1 MSRQYRW
8 NEFVLDL
15 DAYRLERAGVPLS
28 LEPKAFNL
36 LVLMVGRPGHV
47 FTKQEIFESLWADT
61 AVTDHALT
69 RVVAQLRRVL
79 GDEARQARYLE
90 TVPTR
95 GYRWICPVESG
106 APPATVAEPAVSAAP
121 VTRGPAIRLAVASS
135 LIVVVLSALGWAFR
149 GVPADA
155 VNGDP
160 KFSRV
165 ENVAWPLQ
173 LTTHRGLDF
182 QPSISPS
189 GDAIAFVS
197 DRSGALEIYVR
208 SLTGAG
214 VDTPLTRDGGQNVHP
229 AWSPDGRAI
238 AFHSYR
244 RGGVWI
250 MPARGGAAKQV
261 AVSGSRPAWSPDG
274 RSIVFQS
281 DEHPDAA
288 PTGYGA
294 QVGSTLWLTDINGSG
309 PRPLTRSDQP
319 SGGHAAPSWSADGKL
334 VAFSNFEGGSNNG
347 MWIVDVKSF
356 ATWSVY
362 ARDGLY
368 ESAFA
373 RDGSALFVAG
383 GESVIHRLPLD
394 PNTGRLRGAPSVI
407 PVAGVPG
414 VRGLSLSPDGGRLVF
429 AGLSL
434 DSQIWKQPI
443 HKDGSAAGVATP
455 LTSDTSR
462 RNTMPV
468 ISPDGSQIA
477 YVSTRRGEQPNVW
490 SMTIDGS
497 AASQLTSD
505 ESPDHQPTWSR
516 DGRRVAYKSFR
527 DERLGLWAIEVDTRR
542 ESPVMTVPGVQPIP
556 GRLGEI
562 QLSPSMTQIAFS
574 ILTPPSGR
582 RTIYVTGT
590 DRYAARA
597 VSGAEVSVGY
607 PAWSPDDRYLAVEVK
622 DDAGL
627 DESAAVPN
635 GSVQAGV
642 LEVASGRLRVLT
654 HERGHT
660 WVRSWSPSGSQLSA
674 AVLRSGLWSLRA
686 IDVETGRQ
694 TETYSPLSPRVY
706 VRYPDWSRSGDLVVF
721 ERGEMRA
728 NVWSLPIASA
738 LPADATTANRHE

>member
-1 MSRQYRW
+1 MSRKYRW

-15 DAYRLERAGVPLS
+15 DGYRLERGGVPLS

-95 GYRWICPVESG
+95 GYRWICPVEQG
-106 APPATVAEPAVSAAP
+106 DLPAAVAEP
-121 VTRGPAIRLAVASS
+121 L
-135 LIVVVLSALGWAFR
+135 
-149 GVPADA
+149 ADA
-155 VNGDP
+155 VLP
-160 KFSRV
+160 SRRAPTFRLGIAASLILV
-165 ENVAWPLQ
+165 VLAVLGWTFREVTADAINADTALAARSNVGWPLQ

-182 QPSISPS
+182 QPAMSPT
-189 GDAIAFVS
+189 GDAIALAS

-208 SLTGAG
+208 SLAGAG
-214 VDTPLTRDGGQNVHP
+214 IETPLTSDGGQNVQP
-229 AWSPDGRAI
+229 AWSPDGRTI
-238 AFHSYR
+238 AFHSYL
-244 RGGVWI
+244 RGGIWI
-250 MPARGGAAKQV
+250 MPASGGAAKQV
-261 AVSGSRPAWSPDG
+261 AESGSRPAWSPDG
-274 RSIVFQS
+274 RTIAFQS

-294 QVGSTLWLTDINGSG
+294 QVGSTLWLTDVEGST

-319 SGGHAAPSWSADGKL
+319 AGGHAAPAWSANGKL
-334 VAFSNFEGGSNNG
+334 VAFSNFEGGKNNG
-347 MWIVDVKSF
+347 VWIVDVTSGV
-356 ATWSVY
+356 TWQLY
-362 ARDGLY
+362 MRDGLY

-394 PNTGRLRGAPSVI
+394 PITGRMRGTPSVI

-414 VRGLSLSPDGGRLVF
+414 VRGMSLSPDGSRLVF

-443 HKDGSAAGVATP
+443 QMDGSAAGPASP

-462 RNTMPV
+462 RNTMPA
-468 ISPDGSQIA
+468 ISPDGSRIA
-477 YVSTRRGEQPNVW
+477 YVSTRRGEQSNVW
-490 SMTIDGS
+490 TMKIDGS
-497 AASQLTSD
+497 SPLQLTSD
-505 ESPDHQPTWSR
+505 DSPDHQPTWSR

-527 DERLGLWAIEVDTRR
+527 DETLGMWTIDVETRR
-542 ESPVMTVPGVQPIP
+542 ESPVMMLAGAHAIP
-556 GRLGEI
+556 GRLGEA
-562 QLSPSMTQIAFS
+562 QLSQSMTQIAFS
-574 ILTPPSGR
+574 IFTPPTGR
-582 RTIYVTGT
+582 RTMYVTGT
-590 DRYAARA
+590 DRYAARL
-597 VSGAEVSVGY
+597 VSADGVSVGY

-622 DDAGL
+622 DDVGL
-627 DESAAVPN
+627 DESASVPN

-642 LEVASGRLRVLT
+642 LDVASGRLRMLT
-654 HERGHT
+654 QERGHT
-660 WVRSWSPSGSQLSA
+660 WVRSWSPDGSRVA
-674 AVLRSGLWSLRA
+674 AAALRGGEWSLRA
-686 IDVETGRQ
+686 IDVATARQ
-694 TETYSPLSPRVY
+694 TDMYSPHSPRVY
-706 VRYPDWSRSGDLVVF
+706 VRYPDWSRSGDVVVF

-728 NVWSLPIASA
+728 NVWSLPIQ
-738 LPADATTANRHE
+738 E